1 MTTGELLQHR
11 GTVDPIP
18 FMTLADRAVT
28 SESMEQFVSFALP
41 WISRFALSPAA
52 FFYVAPKGDPLPR
65 VHHCGL
71 GPGEV
76 ARVEKICGAELDR
89 LKTGRSLHASSN
101 GDPHPNILSD
111 YWLRPLRDQKG
122 VFGLLGVA
130 LSPDSCRLRAE
141 EWGSLVDFLGH
152 ALGSLLRRAALS
164 RQVAYLNT
172 YLTVSTL
179 LAQSPGLHDLIE
191 TVLFFCTDVVL
202 AEEASV
208 LLLDHARQNFI
219 FFETDGA
226 SKSVLEGK
234 TFPIDRGIAGAVLSS
249 RKSEIVNDVQNDPRF
264 FRHFDTES
272 GIRTRNMIAIPL
284 VAGEEPVGVLEVINK
299 VGGLPFSDDDHLLL
313 HFIAEEIA
321 FAIRNARIFEYVV
334 KSYCKQRQGIHSCE
348 GCQRP
353 LGSWT
358 PCVKYRQA
366 AC

>member
-1 MTTGELLQHR
+1 MTTDELQQHR
-11 GTVDPIP
+11 GTVEPIQ
-18 FMTLADRAVT
+18 FMALADRAVT
-28 SESMEQFVSFALP
+28 SESMEQFISFALP
-41 WISRFALSPAA
+41 WVSRFALSPAA

-65 VHHCGL
+65 IHHCGL
-71 GPGEV
+71 YPGEV
-76 ARVEKICGAELDR
+76 ARVEKICGVELDR
-89 LKTGRSLHASSN
+89 LRTGRNPRVAHS
-101 GDPHPNILSD
+101 GDPHPGIVSD
-111 YWLRPLRDQKG
+111 YWLWAMRDPKG

-130 LSPDSCRLRAE
+130 PSSESYRLPAD
-141 EWGSLVDFLGH
+141 EWETLVSFLGH
-152 ALGSLLRRAALS
+152 ALGSLLHRATLS

-208 LLLDHARQNFI
+208 LLLDHPRKNFV

-234 TFPIDRGIAGAVLSS
+234 TFPADRGIAGAVLCN
-249 RKSEIVNDVQNDPRF
+249 RKSEVINDVQSDPRF
-264 FRHFDTES
+264 FNHFDMES
-272 GIRTRNMIAIPL
+272 GTLTRNMIAIPL

-313 HFIAEEIA
+313 HFIADEIA

-334 KSYCKQRQGIHSCE
+334 KSYCRQRQGFHSCE
-348 GCQRP
+348 GCRRP

-358 PCVKYRQA
+358 PCVKYREA
-366 AC
+366 VC